1 MISAGST
8 LLVGPRSD
16 AGFQSSKPEIFHARR
31 RHGYE
36 CNSRLASLAVIWLG
50 ARIAYWGTLGFE
62 HGDYSGIVLGIAL
75 AAAYV
80 IIPAICAA
88 ASARLAE
95 RKPWA
100 SIVVASM
107 RLMPIAI
114 AVLAIGLRFPA

>member
-1 MISAGST
+1 MRAVVTVTNVI
-8 LLVGPRSD
+8 
-16 AGFQSSKPEIFHARR
+16 
-31 RHGYE
+31 
-36 CNSRLASLAVIWLG
+36 SRLASLAVIWLG

-95 RKPWA
+95 RKPA